1 MIKFPNHIYKWLT
14 LFTVGFGVF
23 TSTLDGSIVNLAY
36 PVLTKA
42 LNTTPSTVLW
52 VTVAYLLV
60 SAGLSLPLGTLG
72 DMVGR
77 KRLYILGFI
86 VFTVGL
92 FLASISQSIGQL
104 IAFRV
109 IQGIGQAMLVATTNA
124 LIVGAFPDHERGK
137 ALGING
143 ALVGLGLSSGPF
155 LGGIILEFLGWQA
168 LFWTRLPVSI
178 IGLIVAIIILRPDSS
193 KRKRLTFDYSGTLAL
208 IVGLSAFLLLIN
220 RAPQEGLSTFVIVL
234 ALASVAGLVTFPI
247 LEKRALIPIFDLS
260 LLRSK
265 LFTMSVTSSMLQFMS
280 QAAFLFLISFYLLQG
295 LGLRPAQ
302 AGPLLMVVPLTRL
315 VFSPISGIMSDRFQ
329 SRTIS
334 TIGLIIMLIGYL
346 VLVTLN
352 IESSLEKILIGLIL
366 TGSGSAIF
374 LPPNNSVVMGSVTK
388 DKLGMASAIIPMVRQ
403 VGISMGIALIG
414 TLYSISEYTS
424 RSLFST
430 QGLEGTQLIKMATM
444 VGYRDSL
451 SVSLIFL
458 VLAIIFSALR
468 GKDHTKENI
477 TA

>member
-1 MIKFPNHIYKWLT
+1 MIKFPDHVYKWLT
-14 LFTVGFGVF
+14 LFTVGLGVF

-72 DMVGR
+72 DMFGR
-77 KRLYILGFI
+77 KRLYTLGFI
-86 VFTVGL
+86 IFTVGL
-92 FLASISQSIGQL
+92 FLASISQTIGQL

-109 IQGIGQAMLVATTNA
+109 VQGIGQAMLVATTNA
-124 LIVGAFPDHERGK
+124 LLVGAFPDHERGK

-143 ALVGLGLSSGPF
+143 ALVGVGLSSGPF
-155 LGGIILEFLGWQA
+155 LGGIILDVLGWQA
-168 LFWTRLPVSI
+168 LFWTRLPVSV
-178 IGLIVAIIILRPDSS
+178 IGLIAAIIILRPDSNE
-193 KRKRLTFDYSGTLAL
+193 RKRLSFDYSGTLAL
-208 IVGLSAFLLLIN
+208 VIGLSALLLLIN
-220 RAPQEGLSTFVIVL
+220 RAPQEGLSTFVIIL
-234 ALASVAGLVTFPI
+234 LLTSIAGLATFPI

-265 LFTMSVTSSMLQFMS
+265 LFTMAVTSSMLQFMS

-334 TIGLIIMLIGYL
+334 TIGLLIMLMGYL

-352 IESSLEKILIGLIL
+352 TESSLEKILIALIL

-403 VGISMGIALIG
+403 VGISMGIALTG
-414 TLYSISEYTS
+414 TIYSLSEYAS
-424 RSLFST
+424 RSALT
-430 QGLEGTQLIKMATM
+430 AQGLEGNELVKMATII
-444 VGYRDSL
+444 GYRDSL
-451 SVSLIFL
+451 SLSLIFL
-458 VLAIIFSALR
+458 VLAVIFSALR
-468 GKDHTKENI
+468 GKDHDKENI